1 MVPKDKQ
8 ATVQVG
14 RTESRNHEVVTLPRG
29 IPTSYVGVPSP
40 LHDQFR
46 GLGRQDHIPNA
57 HNASVRAV
65 EEPCDRGLVVFALLD
80 DEFTTEIHFDI
91 ILLCIGEFIDFGN
104 NSVADPEGEVP
115 VFSRSACQSDAR
127 GHGTRYCAIFERNSW
142 LDELRQAVGEAVYGY
157 AWDNMEDSKRW
168 AHAVVS
174 VEDDMQPEGDDL
186 IQTYGL
192 HRDKGILFAG
202 PGMHEHGILS
212 VTGGGAPSRLRSFAT
227 RRRRRLFS
235 AVGSFNVFPFAM
247 LFGCPTGGAPSV
259 GACFHSFALE
269 DGCLV
274 SAPSRLHWRLCNK
287 LFVLPRCS
295 ASLVQVP

>member
-1 MVPKDKQ
+1 MRPWFRKTNRRRHKS
-8 ATVQVG
+8 G
-14 RTESRNHEVVTLPRG
+14 GPSREIMRKLLCQGG

-142 LDELRQAVGEAVYGY
+142 LDELRQAVVEAVYGY
-157 AWDNMEDSKRW
+157 AWDNR
-168 AHAVVS
+168 
-174 VEDDMQPEGDDL
+174 
-186 IQTYGL
+186 
-192 HRDKGILFAG
+192 R
-202 PGMHEHGILS
+202 
-212 VTGGGAPSRLRSFAT
+212 T
-227 RRRRRLFS
+227 RR
-235 AVGSFNVFPFAM
+235 
-247 LFGCPTGGAPSV
+247 
-259 GACFHSFALE
+259 
-269 DGCLV
+269 DGHT
-274 SAPSRLHWRLCNK
+274 R
-287 LFVLPRCS
+287 
-295 ASLVQVP
+295 